1 MPPLLLGEP
10 QLGQRV
16 TPGRARHGCDE
27 EHEQIARVDEAAD
40 GLVVFE
46 AGAQILAV
54 EEDVV
59 PLREEREI
67 QALREGAL
75 V

>member
-1 MPPLLLGEP
+1 M
-10 QLGQRV
+10 RN
-16 TPGRARHGCDE
+16 TNRF
-27 EHEQIARVDEAAD
+27 ARVDGAAD
-40 GLVVFE
+40 RLIVFE

-59 PLREEREI
+59 PLRDEREI

-75 V
+75 LRRIAQEDLQGRGRCVRIRRSL